1 MSMIKWDMAFALS
14 HFSFSQSSSS
24 VQAISLVTFSTFL
37 ISLQSMI
44 AKILSS
50 VHNPVEIVFARNIV
64 ALIIVLAI
72 LVARREVFLI
82 KTQRPFA
89 QLIRACVGTLGI
101 FSGFW
106 AFSLMPMAQ
115 ATALIFT
122 APLFATVLSAI
133 FLKEKIGPYRISAVI
148 AGFLGVLVI
157 AGPLGGIEFGPLCV
171 GLFSGLCN
179 GGVAV
184 CLRWLGN
191 TENALTTVFYFV
203 VIGLVTMAIPSAM
216 TYTEFHPLSW
226 VLIPCLGV
234 VGVAS
239 LISKTHG
246 YRMGE
251 ASLLVLFTYTQ
262 IVWALVFDILLWD
275 TWPAVSVLAGAVIII
290 ASNIC
295 IVWREKTIHHQMA
308 ENSGKNITEKG

>member
-1 MSMIKWDMAFALS
+1 MFKWDMAFALS
-14 HFSFSQSSSS
+14 HFSWSRSSSS
-24 VQAISLVTFSTFL
+24 AQAITLVTFSTFL

-50 VHNPVEIVFARNIV
+50 VHDPVEIVFARNIV
-64 ALIIVLAI
+64 ALLIVLAI
-72 LVARREVFLI
+72 LVARREVFLV

-122 APLFATVLSAI
+122 APLFATVLSAL
-133 FLKEKIGPYRISAVI
+133 FLKEKIGPYRIGAVV

-157 AGPLGGIEFGPLCV
+157 AGPSSDIEFSSLCV

-216 TYTEFHPLSW
+216 TYTAFHPLAW
-226 VLIPCLGV
+226 ILVPFLGV

-262 IVWALVFDILLWD
+262 IIWALVFDILLWD
-275 TWPAVSVLAGAVIII
+275 TWPTITVLSGAAIIV

-295 IVWREKTIHHQMA
+295 IVWREKTLHNRMA
-308 ENSGKNITEKG
+308 GK